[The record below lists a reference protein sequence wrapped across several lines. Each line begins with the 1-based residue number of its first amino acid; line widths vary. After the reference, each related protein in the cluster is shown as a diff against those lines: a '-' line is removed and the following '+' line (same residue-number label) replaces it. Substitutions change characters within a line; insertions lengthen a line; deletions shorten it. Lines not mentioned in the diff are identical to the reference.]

1 MTLIIVT
8 SSFSGVALA
17 EENDALIVKD
27 AKISLKQSVDI
38 ALKQVTGI
46 PAQSEI
52 EYNDKGIL
60 IWEVEIIN
68 AKQQIIEI
76 EVDAI
81 TGKILNK
88 KIDKADNDHE
98 K

>member
-8 SSFSGVALA
+8 SSFSSVALA

-88 KIDKADNDHE
+88 EIDKADNDHE